1 MTARVERFLLDNHEI
16 EFDLFRKK
24 SVRRNIHVRFG
35 DDGRMRVSAPQRSSI
50 KSVHLVLGEMHDQ
63 IVELRQQTL
72 ERIENLPRCQFLQG
86 SVHHFLG
93 QAYSLDIKLFQTLKP
108 KVMLWPD
115 RIEVFVNDSEVA
127 AVRNAMWRWMR
138 QKAELHFHDRI
149 TQITES
155 TEWLRDLPWHLSL
168 RKMKRTWGTCS
179 TTGKITLN
187 PLLMRAPSVYI
198 DYVIAHELCHLIE
211 HNHGPGFYHL
221 LEQLEPNWQNL
232 RIELNEQSQQYL
244 HW

>member
-1 MTARVERFLLDNHEI
+1 MTARIERFLLDNQEI

-35 DDGRMRVSAPQRSSI
+35 EDGRMRVSAPKRSSI

-63 IVELRQQTL
+63 IAELRRQTL
-72 ERIENLPRCQFLQG
+72 ERIQNFPECRYHQDSLH
-86 SVHHFLG
+86 SFLG
-93 QAYSLDIKLFQTLKP
+93 QTYDLNIKLFQTVKP

-115 RIEVFVNDSEVA
+115 RIDIFVNENEE
-127 AVRNAMWRWMR
+127 AVVRETLWRWMR
-138 QKAELHFHDRI
+138 NQAEQHFYNRI
-149 TQITES
+149 TDITES
-155 TEWLRDLPWHLSL
+155 TDWLRNLPWQLRL

-179 TTGKITLN
+179 VAGKITLN
-187 PLLMRAPSVYI
+187 PLLMRAPPVYI

-221 LEQLEPNWQNL
+221 LDQLEPNWQNL
-232 RIELNEQSQQYL
+232 RLELNEQSQQYL
-244 HW
+244 RW

>member
-1 MTARVERFLLDNHEI
+1 MTARIEHFLLDNQEI

-35 DDGRMRVSAPQRSSI
+35 DDGRMRVSAPKRSSI

-63 IVELRQQTL
+63 IAELRRETL
-72 ERIENLPRCQFLQG
+72 ERIQNLPQCQFRQD
-86 SVHHFLG
+86 SIHHFLG
-93 QAYSLDIKLFQTLKP
+93 QTYRLDIRLFQTVKP
-108 KVMLWPD
+108 KVMLWSD
-115 RIEVFVNDSEVA
+115 RIEVFVNDSQET
-127 AVRNAMWRWMR
+127 AVRDVLWRWMR
-138 QKAELHFHDRI
+138 NQAELHFHERL

-155 TEWLRDLPWHLSL
+155 TEWLRDLPWHLRL

-187 PLLMRAPSVYI
+187 PLLMRAPPVYI

-211 HNHGPGFYHL
+211 HNHGPEFYQL
-221 LEQLEPNWQNL
+221 LTQLEPNWQNL
-232 RIELNEQSQQYL
+232 RLELNEQSQPYL